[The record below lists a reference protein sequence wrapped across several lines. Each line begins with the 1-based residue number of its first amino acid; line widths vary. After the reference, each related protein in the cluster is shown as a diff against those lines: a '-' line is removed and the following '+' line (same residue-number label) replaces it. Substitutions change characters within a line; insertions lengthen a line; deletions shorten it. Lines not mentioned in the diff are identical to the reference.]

1 MLSERCA
8 IGIFTAF
15 GFAPTVLAPC
25 PCSTFTCRSWTASR
39 SCRLA
44 QLIDEEDYLPIVVLT
59 ADATLESRRAALQG
73 GATDFITKPF
83 DHVEALA
90 RVRNLLDARHL
101 HVQLQ
106 RHNERL
112 EDAVR
117 ERTADLRRAIDRLQL
132 ADHDLRL
139 AQEETIHRLSLA
151 TDFRDD
157 ETSRHIERMSRYCAI
172 LAARAGKDARD
183 CELLRL
189 ASKLHDIGKLGIPDA
204 ILRKPGRL
212 TPEEFEIIKEHPKI
226 GHQIL
231 HGSNSELARV
241 GAMLAW
247 THHEKVDGTGYPRG
261 LRGLRGLRGEEIPLE
276 GRIAAIAD
284 VIDALTT
291 DRIYRG
297 ALSLD
302 EAVSIMRDG
311 RGTHFE
317 ANLLDLILGSLD
329 PVLAAKD
336 ELADAHDRASTGS
349 ATRF

>member
-1 MLSERCA
+1 L
-8 IGIFTAF
+8 I
-15 GFAPTVLAPC
+15 
-25 PCSTFTCRSWTASR
+25 
-39 SCRLA
+39 
-44 QLIDEEDYLPIVVLT
+44 IDEEDYLPIVVLT

-247 THHEKVDGTGYPRG
+247 THMRRSTAPATPAACAARRYRSRVASPRS
-261 LRGLRGLRGEEIPLE
+261 P
-276 GRIAAIAD
+276 
-284 VIDALTT
+284 TSST
-291 DRIYRG
+291 P
-297 ALSLD
+297 SPP
-302 EAVSIMRDG
+302 
-311 RGTHFE
+311 T
-317 ANLLDLILGSLD
+317 
-329 PVLAAKD
+329 
-336 ELADAHDRASTGS
+336 ASTAVRSPLTKRS
-349 ATRF
+349 ASCATAAAPTSKQTSST